1 MYMADNVNRVIH
13 QTPDKQIV
21 LVILEQLKPYW
32 DMAEWFLVV
41 VQQSDNQEILDELW
55 RLICAWVNTITDEKK
70 KEYIKTQLLQIKS
83 LRLAEEESSSK
94 DQKDADTIL
103 DGLLNDI
110 G

>member
-1 MYMADNVNRVIH
+1 MIEKILIINV
-13 QTPDKQIV
+13 
-21 LVILEQLKPYW
+21 LEKIKPYW

-55 RLICAWVNTITDEKK
+55 WLIYIWVKTITDEKK
-70 KEYIKTQLLQIKS
+70 KELIKNQLLQIKS
-83 LRLAEEESSSK
+83 LRLIEEESSSK

>member
-1 MYMADNVNRVIH
+1 MIEKTLIINV
-13 QTPDKQIV
+13 
-21 LVILEQLKPYW
+21 LEHLKPYW

-41 VQQSDNQEILDELW
+41 VQQSDNQEVVDEL
-55 RLICAWVNTITDEKK
+55 RGLIYTWITTIADENQKNL
-70 KEYIKTQLLQIKS
+70 IKNQLLQIQS

>member
-1 MYMADNVNRVIH
+1 MIEKTLIINV
-13 QTPDKQIV
+13 
-21 LVILEQLKPYW
+21 LEQLKPYW

-55 RLICAWVNTITDEKK
+55 GLIYTWITTIADANQKNL
-70 KEYIKTQLLQIKS
+70 IKNKLLQIQS